1 MENPTR
7 SVCVTN
13 QIMSPGRSKN
23 MSAYRGELTGLYA
36 ATFLVYLLCDHFDI
50 KQGSVT
56 IGCDGISALH
66 QAFSTYTPPS
76 VDCPSFNLIM
86 AIHRIRQR
94 TPISWNPLHVAG
106 HQDDHAR
113 FEDLDRISQLNVEAD
128 SLAKSFISTAR
139 LHPRFYDLK
148 EEPWSIYY
156 DGCKLLTFPKEIYNI
171 IHFAEAFQYWGA
183 REKIDPAL
191 LIFVQWGVITAAMK
205 GMERSNC
212 LYLSKHTMG
221 MCGVGKWMKRWKER
235 ETADCP
241 RCVAF
246 EAAPHVLLCP
256 GQSTLALWNKVL
268 TSLSNWMT
276 SVQTAPCIMEA
287 ILIGLNNWRFGYTTP
302 LICVALAQQFDIG
315 WNLFLK
321 GWLSIE
327 WETAQ
332 QSHYSSLH
340 SLRTGQKRITH
351 LIRHCWKI
359 AWDLWEHR
367 NDTLHGQ
374 ENIVSSQ
381 QDLCLRLNIT
391 RSYGRI
397 SQFQLSNCDQYLTQ
411 NSLIDLLK
419 KSRTYKEG
427 WLRSAK
433 TVVKAMK
440 GSIRNS
446 LRQNRHLRMVMRNWL
461 QHHA

>member
-1 MENPTR
+1 
-7 SVCVTN
+7 
-13 QIMSPGRSKN
+13 
-23 MSAYRGELTGLYA
+23 
-36 ATFLVYLLCDHFDI
+36 
-50 KQGSVT
+50 
-56 IGCDGISALH
+56 
-66 QAFSTYTPPS
+66 
-76 VDCPSFNLIM
+76 M
-86 AIHRIRQR
+86 AIHRIRQK
-94 TPISWNPLHVAG
+94 TPVSWNPLHVAG
-106 HQDDHAR
+106 HQDDHMR
-113 FEDLDRISQLNVEAD
+113 FEDLDRISQLNIEAD
-128 SLAKSFISTAR
+128 SLAKSFISTAQLR
-139 LHPRFYDLK
+139 PRFYDLK

-156 DGCKLLTFPKEIYNI
+156 DGCKLLNFPREIYNI
-171 IHFAEAFQYWGA
+171 IHSAEAFQFWGA

-191 LIFVQWGVITAAMK
+191 LIFVHWEAIAAAMK
-205 GMERSNC
+205 GMEHSKC

-241 RCVAF
+241 RCGAF
-246 EAAPHVLLCP
+246 EDAPHVLLCP
-256 GQSTLALWNKVL
+256 GKGTLALWNNLL

-287 ILIGLNNWRFGYTTP
+287 ILIGLNNWRFGYTTSFP
-302 LICVALAQQFDIG
+302 NDTLIRVALAQQFDIG
-315 WNLFLK
+315 WNLFLE
-321 GWLSIE
+321 GWISIE

-340 SLRTGQKRITH
+340 SLRMGRKWITH

-367 NDTLHGQ
+367 NDTLHRQ

-381 QDLCLRLNIT
+381 QDLRLRLNIT
-391 RSYGRI
+391 RLYGRI
-397 SQFQLSNCDQYLTQ
+397 SQFQLSNCDQYLIQ
-411 NSLIDLLK
+411 NSLADLFK

-446 LRQNRHLRMVMRNWL
+446 LRQNRHMRMVMRNWL